1 MTEVLSDPSVI
12 IMHTYKINVAG
23 SERGNLLAKLHQP
36 QTVVLSETN
45 SDNWYLI
52 MPAKQAETLLD
63 IASEL
68 RRPLK
73 RVTISEL
80 RKKYSGRRYRTLL
93 GDSKLV
99 ATLFQ

>member
-1 MTEVLSDPSVI
+1 MTEVLSDTSVI

-23 SERGNLLAKLHQP
+23 CERRNLLDKLHQP

-45 SDNWYLI
+45 SNNWYLL
-52 MPAKQAETLLD
+52 MPADQAETLLD

-68 RRPLK
+68 QRRAE
-73 RVTISEL
+73 RITISEL
-80 RKKYSGRRYRTLL
+80 RKKYSGKRYRTLL